1 MKNKFM
7 ERAIELSRK
16 SVDSGGGPF
25 GAVITLKDEIISE
38 GMNRVT
44 LDPPDPTSH
53 AEMNAI
59 RAAAKQLNNFKLDQC
74 ILWTSC
80 LPCPG
85 CYSFA
90 FWARISKI
98 YYACTH
104 KDAATI
110 DFDDSL
116 IYSEFTKKIEDKT
129 IPMTQ
134 IMHKEGVEVFKYWD
148 QKVDKVKY

>member
-1 MKNKFM
+1 M
-7 ERAIELSRK
+7 ERSIELSRI
-16 SVDSGGGPF
+16 SVETGGGPF
-25 GAVITLKDEIISE
+25 GAIITLKDEIISE

-44 LDPPDPTSH
+44 LNPPDPTSH
-53 AEMNAI
+53 AEINCI
-59 RAAAKQLNNFKLDQC
+59 RAAAKKLNTFKLDQC
-74 ILWTSC
+74 VLWSSC
-80 LPCPG
+80 FSCSG

-104 KDAATI
+104 KDAAAI

-116 IYSEFTKKIEDKT
+116 IYSEFTKKIEDRR

-134 IMHKEGVEVFKYWD
+134 IMQKEGVEVFKYWD
-148 QKVDKVKY
+148 KKVDKVKY

>member
-1 MKNKFM
+1 MNNKFM
-7 ERAIELSRK
+7 VRAIELSRI
-16 SVDSGGGPF
+16 SVDTGGGPF
-25 GAVITLKDEIISE
+25 GAIITLKDEIISE

-44 LDPPDPTSH
+44 LNPPDPTSH
-53 AEMNAI
+53 AEINAI
-59 RAAAKQLNNFKLDQC
+59 RAAAKKLNTFKLDQC
-74 ILWTSC
+74 VLWTSC

-104 KDAATI
+104 KDAAAI

-116 IYSEFTKKIEDKT
+116 IYSEVTKKIEDRR
-129 IPMTQ
+129 ISMTQ
-134 IMHKEGVEVFKYWD
+134 IMQKEGVEVFKYWD

>member
-1 MKNKFM
+1 MNNKFM
-7 ERAIELSRK
+7 ERAIKLSRK
-16 SVDSGGGPF
+16 SVDSNGGPF
-25 GAVITLKDEIISE
+25 AAIITVKNEIISE

-44 LDPPDPTSH
+44 VNNDPTAH
-53 AEMNAI
+53 AEIVAI
-59 RAAAKQLNNFKLDQC
+59 REAAKKLNTFKLDQC
-74 ILWTSC
+74 VLWTSC

-104 KDAATI
+104 KDAAAI

-116 IYSEFTKKIEDKT
+116 IYSEFTKKIEDRR

-134 IMHKEGVEVFKYWD
+134 IMQKEGVEVFKYWD
-148 QKVDKVKY
+148 QKVDKIKY

>member
-1 MKNKFM
+1 MNNKFM
-7 ERAIELSRK
+7 KRAIELSRT
-16 SVDSGGGPF
+16 SIDTGGGPF

-44 LDPPDPTSH
+44 LHPPDPTSH
-53 AEMNAI
+53 AEINCI
-59 RAAAKQLNNFKLDQC
+59 RAAAKKLNTFKLDQC
-74 ILWTSC
+74 VLWTSC

-104 KDAATI
+104 KDAAAI

-116 IYSEFTKKIEDKT
+116 IYSEFTKKIEDRR

-134 IMHKEGVEVFKYWD
+134 IMQKEGVEVFKYWD
-148 QKVDKVKY
+148 QKVDKIKY

>member
-1 MKNKFM
+1 MNNKFM
-7 ERAIELSRK
+7 KRSIELARISI
-16 SVDSGGGPF
+16 DSEGGPF
-25 GAVITLKDEIISE
+25 GALITRKDEIISE

-44 LDPPDPTSH
+44 VNNDPTAH
-53 AEMNAI
+53 AEIVAI
-59 RAAAKQLNNFKLDQC
+59 REAAKKLNTFKLDQC
-74 ILWTSC
+74 VLWSSC
-80 LPCPG
+80 FSCSG

-104 KDAATI
+104 KDAAAI

-116 IYSEFTKKIEDKT
+116 IYSEFTKKIEDRR

-134 IMHKEGVEVFKYWD
+134 IMQKEGVEVFKYWD
-148 QKVDKVKY
+148 QKVDKLKY

>member
-1 MKNKFM
+1 MNNKFM
-7 ERAIELSRK
+7 KRAIELARI
-16 SVDSGGGPF
+16 SVDTGGGPF

-44 LDPPDPTSH
+44 LHPPDPTSH
-53 AEMNAI
+53 AEINFI
-59 RAAAKQLNNFKLDQC
+59 RTAAKKLNNFKLDQC

-85 CYSFA
+85 CYSFS

-104 KDAATI
+104 KDAAAI

-134 IMHKEGVEVFKYWD
+134 IMQKEGVEVFKYWD

>member
-1 MKNKFM
+1 MK
-7 ERAIELSRK
+7 RAIELSRI

-25 GAVITLKDEIISE
+25 GALITRKDEIISE

-44 LDPPDPTSH
+44 VNNDPTAH
-53 AEMNAI
+53 AEIVAI
-59 RAAAKQLNNFKLDQC
+59 REAAKKLNTFKLDQC
-74 ILWTSC
+74 VLWTSC
-80 LPCPG
+80 FSCSG

-104 KDAATI
+104 KDAAAI

-116 IYSEFTKKIEDKT
+116 IYSEFTKKIEDRR

-134 IMHKEGVEVFKYWD
+134 IMQKEGVEVFKYWN
-148 QKVDKVKY
+148 QKVDKIKY

>member
-1 MKNKFM
+1 MK
-7 ERAIELSRK
+7 RSIELSRI

-25 GAVITLKDEIISE
+25 GALITRKDEIISE

-44 LDPPDPTSH
+44 VNNDPTAH
-53 AEMNAI
+53 AEIVAI
-59 RAAAKQLNNFKLDQC
+59 RAAAKKLNTFKLDQC
-74 ILWTSC
+74 VLWSSC
-80 LPCPG
+80 FSCSG

-104 KDAATI
+104 KDAAAI

-116 IYSEFTKKIEDKT
+116 IYSEFTKKIEDRT

-134 IMHKEGVEVFKYWD
+134 IMQKEGLEVFKYWD

>member
-1 MKNKFM
+1 MNNKFM
-7 ERAIELSRK
+7 ERAIELSRI

-25 GAVITLKDEIISE
+25 GALITRKDEIISE

-44 LDPPDPTSH
+44 VNNDPTAH
-53 AEMNAI
+53 AEIVAI
-59 RAAAKQLNNFKLDQC
+59 REAAKKLNTFKLDQC
-74 ILWTSC
+74 VLWTSC

-104 KDAATI
+104 KDAAAI

-116 IYSEFTKKIEDKT
+116 IYSEFTKKIEDRR

-134 IMHKEGVEVFKYWD
+134 IMQKEGVEVFKYWD

>member
-1 MKNKFM
+1 MNNKFM
-7 ERAIELSRK
+7 KRSIELARISI
-16 SVDSGGGPF
+16 DSKGGPF
-25 GAVITLKDEIISE
+25 GALITRKDEIISE

-44 LDPPDPTSH
+44 VNNDPTAH
-53 AEMNAI
+53 AEIVAI
-59 RAAAKQLNNFKLDQC
+59 REAAKKLNTFKLDQC
-74 ILWTSC
+74 VLWTSC

-104 KDAATI
+104 KDAAAI

-116 IYSEFTKKIEDKT
+116 IYSEFTKKIEDRR

-134 IMHKEGVEVFKYWD
+134 IMQKEGVEVFKYWD

>member
-1 MKNKFM
+1 MNNKFM

-16 SVDSGGGPF
+16 SVDSNGGPF
-25 GAVITLKDEIISE
+25 AAIITVKNEIISE

-44 LDPPDPTSH
+44 VSNDPTAH
-53 AEMNAI
+53 AEIVAI
-59 RAAAKQLNNFKLDQC
+59 REAAKKLNTFKLDQC
-74 ILWTSC
+74 VLWTSC

-104 KDAATI
+104 KDAAAI

-116 IYSEFTKKIEDKT
+116 IYSEFTKKIEDRR

-134 IMHKEGVEVFKYWD
+134 IMQKEGVEVFKYWD
-148 QKVDKVKY
+148 QKVDKIQY

>member
-1 MKNKFM
+1 MK
-7 ERAIELSRK
+7 RSIELARISI
-16 SVDSGGGPF
+16 DSEGGPF
-25 GAVITLKDEIISE
+25 GALITRKDEIISE

-44 LDPPDPTSH
+44 VNNDPTAH
-53 AEMNAI
+53 AEIVAI
-59 RAAAKQLNNFKLDQC
+59 REAAKKLNTFKLDQC
-74 ILWTSC
+74 VLWTSC

-104 KDAATI
+104 KDAAAI

-116 IYSEFTKKIEDKT
+116 IYSEFTKKIEDRR

-134 IMHKEGVEVFKYWD
+134 IMQKEGVEVFKYWD
-148 QKVDKVKY
+148 QKVDKIKY

>member
-1 MKNKFM
+1 MK
-7 ERAIELSRK
+7 RSIELARISI
-16 SVDSGGGPF
+16 DSEGGPF
-25 GAVITLKDEIISE
+25 GALITRKDEIISE

-44 LDPPDPTSH
+44 VNNDPTAH
-53 AEMNAI
+53 AEIVAI
-59 RAAAKQLNNFKLDQC
+59 REAAKKLNTFKLDQC
-74 ILWTSC
+74 VLWTSC

-104 KDAATI
+104 KDAAAI

-116 IYSEFTKKIEDKT
+116 IYSEFTKKIEDRR
-129 IPMTQ
+129 ISMTQ
-134 IMHKEGVEVFKYWD
+134 IMQKEGVEVFKYWD
-148 QKVDKVKY
+148 QKVDKLKY

>member
-1 MKNKFM
+1 MK
-7 ERAIELSRK
+7 RSIELARISI
-16 SVDSGGGPF
+16 DSEGGPF
-25 GAVITLKDEIISE
+25 GALITRKDEIISE

-44 LDPPDPTSH
+44 VNNDPTAH
-53 AEMNAI
+53 AEIVAI
-59 RAAAKQLNNFKLDQC
+59 REAAKKLNTFKLDQC
-74 ILWTSC
+74 VLWTSC

-104 KDAATI
+104 KDAAAI

-116 IYSEFTKKIEDKT
+116 IYSEFTKKIEDRR

-134 IMHKEGVEVFKYWD
+134 IMQKEGVEVFKYWD
-148 QKVDKVKY
+148 QKVDKLKY

>member
-1 MKNKFM
+1 MNNKFM
-7 ERAIELSRK
+7 KRSIELARISI
-16 SVDSGGGPF
+16 DSEGGPF
-25 GAVITLKDEIISE
+25 GALITRKDEIISE

-44 LDPPDPTSH
+44 VNNDPTAH
-53 AEMNAI
+53 AEIVAI
-59 RAAAKQLNNFKLDQC
+59 RAAAKKLNTFKLDQC
-74 ILWTSC
+74 VLWTSC

-104 KDAATI
+104 KDAAAI

-116 IYSEFTKKIEDKT
+116 IYSEFTKKIEDRR

-134 IMHKEGVEVFKYWD
+134 IMQKEGVEVFKYWD
-148 QKVDKVKY
+148 QKVDKLKY

>member
-1 MKNKFM
+1 MNNKFM
-7 ERAIELSRK
+7 KRAIAVSRM
-16 SVDSGGGPF
+16 SVESGGGPF
-25 GAVITLKDEIISE
+25 GALITRKDEIISE

-44 LDPPDPTSH
+44 VNNDPTAH
-53 AEMNAI
+53 AEIVAI
-59 RAAAKQLNNFKLDQC
+59 REAAKKLNTFKLDQC
-74 ILWTSC
+74 VLWTSC
-80 LPCPG
+80 FSCSG

-104 KDAATI
+104 KDAAAI

-116 IYSEFTKKIEDKT
+116 IYSEFTKKIEDRT

-134 IMHKEGVEVFKYWD
+134 VMQKEGLEVFKYWD

>member
-1 MKNKFM
+1 MK
-7 ERAIELSRK
+7 RSIELARISI
-16 SVDSGGGPF
+16 DSEGGPF
-25 GAVITLKDEIISE
+25 GALITRKDEIISE

-44 LDPPDPTSH
+44 VNNDPTAH
-53 AEMNAI
+53 AEIVAI
-59 RAAAKQLNNFKLDQC
+59 RAAAKKLNTFKLDQC
-74 ILWTSC
+74 VLWTSC

-104 KDAATI
+104 KDAAAI

-116 IYSEFTKKIEDKT
+116 IYSEFTKKIEDRR

-134 IMHKEGVEVFKYWD
+134 IMQKEGVEVFKYWD
-148 QKVDKVKY
+148 QKVDKLKY